1 MNIIPQNP
9 PSFKAMSQMG
19 LHLVPMRTDGSKA
32 PRIKWRDEDSATP
45 ERFDELTATFP
56 ETTAWGLL
64 CGRSE
69 LLVIDIDRHGDSDGF
84 EALGSV
90 YLDLLLDDP
99 LVVTTPSNGEHLYF
113 RLPEGVTQR
122 SVPSPKWYTGVD
134 VKSAGGYVLAPG
146 SRTSKGVYQIA
157 AGRIDSLPVAPDWLL
172 RELSA
177 LQAPQVERTT
187 SDMPPLPPQVAI
199 RERLVAEILHEV
211 AYLEEGG
218 RNNAL
223 FYKTRVLV
231 ERGLLNDYT
240 EPLLL
245 EAAMYSGL
253 SSTEA
258 QTAIDSAKN

>member
-1 MNIIPQNP
+1 MNSIPQNP

-45 ERFDELTATFP
+45 ERFDDLSATFP

-64 CGRSE
+64 CGRSG

-84 EALGSV
+84 EALGPV

-99 LVVTTPSNGEHLYF
+99 LAVTTPSNGEHLYF
-113 RLPEGVTQR
+113 RLPDGVTQR
-122 SVPSPKWYTGVD
+122 SVPNPKWYTGVD

-157 AGRIDSLPVAPDWLL
+157 AGRIDSIPMAPDWLL

-177 LQAPQVERTT
+177 LQAHQVERTA
-187 SDMPPLPPQVAI
+187 DIPPLPPKVAI
-199 RERLVAEILHEV
+199 RERLFAEILHEV

-245 EAAMYSGL
+245 EASMYSGL

-258 QTAIDSAKN
+258 QTAINSAKN

>member
-1 MNIIPQNP
+1 MNIIPQKP

-19 LHLVPMRTDGSKA
+19 MHLVPMRTDGSKA

-45 ERFDELTATFP
+45 ERFDELSATFP

-64 CGRSE
+64 TGRSE

-99 LVVTTPSNGEHLYF
+99 LVVTTPSNGEHLFF
-113 RLPEGVTQR
+113 RLPDGVTQR
-122 SVPSPKWYTGVD
+122 SVPGPKWYTGVD
-134 VKSAGGYVLAPG
+134 VKCAGGYVLAPG

-157 AGRIDSLPVAPDWLL
+157 AGRIDSIPMAPDWLL
-172 RELSA
+172 SELSA
-177 LQAPQVERTT
+177 LHPPKVERTT

-199 RERLVAEILHEV
+199 RERRVAEILHEV
-211 AYLEEGG
+211 AYLEEGK
-218 RNNAL
+218 RNSEL
-223 FYKTRVLV
+223 YRKTRVLV

-258 QTAIDSAKN
+258 QTAINSAKN

>member
-1 MNIIPQNP
+1 MSIITQSP
-9 PSFKAMSQMG
+9 PSFRAMSQMG
-19 LHLVPMRTDGSKA
+19 MHLVPMRTDGSKA

-45 ERFDELTATFP
+45 ERFDELSATFS
-56 ETTAWGLL
+56 ETTSWGLL
-64 CGRSE
+64 CGRSG
-69 LLVIDIDRHGDSDGF
+69 LLVIDIDRHGNSDGF
-84 EALGSV
+84 EALGAV

-99 LVVTTPSNGEHLYF
+99 PVVTTPSDGEHIYF
-113 RLPEGVTQR
+113 RLPGGVTQR
-122 SVPSPKWYTGVD
+122 SVPGPRWFKGVD

-157 AGRIDSLPVAPDWLL
+157 AGSMDSIPMAPQWLMD
-172 RELSA
+172 ELST
-177 LQAPQVERTT
+177 LQAPQVERT
-187 SDMPPLPPQVAI
+187 SDIPPLPPQVAI

-258 QTAIDSAKN
+258 QAAINSAKN